1 MIELPAKRASR
12 FHTIRQP
19 RGAEPRAHGLGLA
32 SVIEQS
38 DSARRI

>member
-19 RGAEPRAHGLGLA
+19 RGAEPHGLGLA
-32 SVIEQS
+32 SVIEHLT
-38 DSARRI
+38 RHGNYLY